1 MPFLLIP
8 LHLFLILLT
17 SLFFFFFFFFFLLE
31 DRYAFLSCGVY
42 YLLQSEIEVLGILD
56 VLKKCQY

>member
-1 MPFLLIP
+1 MF
-8 LHLFLILLT
+8 
-17 SLFFFFFFFFFLLE
+17 FFFFFFFFFLLE